1 MEAPISSKFSRHYL
15 TKNVSQIFNIFLDI
29 DKKKKLLT
37 PLAIGPILKGLSLT
51 CICISLKRI
60 KCLQR
65 ILFYKSYQN
74 VLSFEIIEANRIR
87 ACLTLS
93 FLPNGSCYDIF
104 EDRKSLRMKFVTTFV
119 LWWFT
124 KYFCFKVT

>member
-51 CICISLKRI
+51 CICIYITEK
-60 KCLQR
+60 
-65 ILFYKSYQN
+65 
-74 VLSFEIIEANRIR
+74 
-87 ACLTLS
+87 
-93 FLPNGSCYDIF
+93 D
-104 EDRKSLRMKFVTTFV
+104 
-119 LWWFT
+119 
-124 KYFCFKVT
+124 